1 LEACVLTKKLY
12 YEDAYLSSFTAEVKG
27 CEQVKDGYE
36 IILDRTAFYPEGG
49 GQPCDTGV
57 LKGAVE
63 VEVSDVQE
71 KNDEIVHLVNK
82 PLEIG
87 SRVEGEINWER
98 RFDLMQQHSG
108 EHIVSGF
115 INAKYGYNNVGF
127 HMGSEMITVDLD
139 GELDTEQLA
148 EIESKVNAY
157 IWLNK
162 EVEELHPNSEE
173 LKKISYRS
181 KKELTGDVRLIRFP
195 DADLCACCGT
205 HVKSCGEIGLVKLVS
220 CQKFHE
226 GVRIEMLSGKRAID
240 YLNAINSENGKISNL
255 LSAKVRETST
265 AVERLLGEN
274 QSLKL
279 KISEMEAGLLNDIA
293 KQYVDKD
300 FVFINK
306 EGLTP
311 DSVRKLTAQLIEQ
324 NAGVCAV
331 FSGNDKDGYKY
342 AVGQKNGDLKELV
355 KQMNTELNGRGGG
368 KPFFAQGSV
377 SCGIAEIE
385 KFFSDKI

>member
-1 LEACVLTKKLY
+1 
-12 YEDAYLSSFTAEVKG
+12 
-27 CEQVKDGYE
+27 
-36 IILDRTAFYPEGG
+36 
-49 GQPCDTGV
+49 
-57 LKGAVE
+57 
-63 VEVSDVQE
+63 
-71 KNDEIVHLVNK
+71 
-82 PLEIG
+82 
-87 SRVEGEINWER
+87 
-98 RFDLMQQHSG
+98 MQQHSG

-139 GELDTEQLA
+139 GELDYDGLT
-148 EIESKVNAY
+148 EIEQKVNEY

-162 EVEELHPNSEE
+162 EVEELHPSEEE

-195 DADLCACCGT
+195 GADLCACCGT

-226 GVRIEMLSGKRAID
+226 GVRIEMLSGKRAIA
-240 YLNAINSENGKISNL
+240 YLNAVNSENGKISNL
-255 LSAKVRETST
+255 LSAKVRETSA

-279 KISEMEAGLLNDIA
+279 KISEMENNMLEDIA
-293 KQYVDKD
+293 KQYVDRD

-306 EGLTP
+306 TGLTP

-324 NAGVCAV
+324 NSCVCAV

-342 AVGQKNGDLKELV
+342 AIGQKNGDLKEFV
-355 KQMNTELNGRGGG
+355 KQMNSELNGRGGG

-377 SCGIAEIE
+377 GCDIKAIE